1 MAYTIVDTTS
11 LPTSASQLDGNG
23 VLTVYPAFEILDT
36 ENNWVM
42 STNTKEDAQA
52 WIDQQ

>member
-1 MAYTIVDTTS
+1 MAYTIVDTTN

-23 VLTVYPAFEILDT
+23 ILTVYPAFEILVA

-42 STNTKEDAQA
+42 SNSTKKDAQA
-52 WIDQQ
+52 WIDEQ